1 MKRGSRNLNRATL
14 RFISARFIST
24 FDRGGGDGITMRLAM
39 KQDRQAVIET
49 LNTLRNQHNELQKEI
64 TRLKK
69 AGSDARELV
78 AMQRD
83 IERAMEIERQ
93 KIET

>member
-1 MKRGSRNLNRATL
+1 
-14 RFISARFIST
+14 
-24 FDRGGGDGITMRLAM
+24 M